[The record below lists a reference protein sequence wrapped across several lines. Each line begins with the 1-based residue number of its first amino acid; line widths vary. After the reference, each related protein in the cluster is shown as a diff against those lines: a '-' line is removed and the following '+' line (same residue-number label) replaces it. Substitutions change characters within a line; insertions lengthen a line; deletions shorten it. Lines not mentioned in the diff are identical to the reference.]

1 MRFKRTSV
9 RQHTMYIEVANEPKA
24 MHFPKAYLNTDR
36 LKIQNK
42 LHKTHT
48 FTQNQYF
55 VSIKKELHFLLPTSS
70 AQPSQSGPALIIN
83 PKSINRKNFVR
94 FFMCLLKYGQIVGR
108 FPFNLFSISISVG
121 ERKIIFFRCLRLF
134 HMAKLISDLK
144 SMADQQVKWLFLA

>member
-94 FFMCLLKYGQIVGR
+94 FFMCS
-108 FPFNLFSISISVG
+108 N
-121 ERKIIFFRCLRLF
+121 
-134 HMAKLISDLK
+134 MAKLLDGFLSICSAFPFQLVKEK
-144 SMADQQVKWLFLA
+144 SYFSVVYDFSTWQN